1 MIEEIRKEM
10 HFTSLTYLRLDDLIA
25 ATGLEPDKL
34 CTYCWNGK
42 E

>member
-1 MIEEIRKEM
+1 MVEEVRKEM
-10 HFTSLTYLRLDDLIA
+10 HFTTLKYLRLDDIIA
-25 ATGLEPDKL
+25 ATGLPADRL